1 MFVLASLALFVG
13 QLEGEEDEV
22 PVLEAA
28 VLEAASLVVA
38 IVGSAEQEVFA
49 RAALL
54 GIILPR
60 GT

>member
-1 MFVLASLALFVG
+1 MFALASLALSVG

-28 VLEAASLVVA
+28 SLVIT
-38 IVGSAEQEVFA
+38 IVGSAEQEIFA

-54 GIILPR
+54 GTILPR